1 MEWSHELIRFDNLVF
16 MVVDP
21 ALDAFAVCGESM
33 RAMAHFSYF
42 AHFSNKI
49 IKSITVFYI
58 PTYATQLKKII
69 HSPTPQISYSSS
81 TYSQNGYYLY
91 RSRFYAPRTQIGCYG
106 GSPRADHLLTCVFPQ
121 FLCRTSSG
129 PTYKCFLF

>member
-1 MEWSHELIRFDNLVF
+1 

-49 IKSITVFYI
+49 IKSITAFYI
-58 PTYATQLKKII
+58 PHTQNKNIQLNVRMSKI
-69 HSPTPQISYSSS
+69 
-81 TYSQNGYYLY
+81 
-91 RSRFYAPRTQIGCYG
+91 
-106 GSPRADHLLTCVFPQ
+106 
-121 FLCRTSSG
+121 
-129 PTYKCFLF
+129 